1 MCWKRDPA
9 NRHSVILCLAFGS
22 RRAFSKIKR
31 LFSCR
36 GEEAMLNARHF
47 MVLSGLAMLSGAFA
61 SSRLG
66 AADVKVADPTSVV
79 MIVNRDSNDIAFMDI
94 KTKKIVGRTFLGNN
108 VNPHMVMMSPDG
120 RYVVTGGTRANK
132 AYIIDARTLELVK
145 VIPTDIAPEHLSFSP
160 DGRWY
165 YQGNPEGDSIS
176 VIDMLS
182 LTKIKTIPGL
192 AEPLNVTFLP
202 DGSKAYVGNYGA
214 HWVGV
219 IDVRRHELLKKIQVA
234 DVPGVAKLD
243 PAKYLGEIKGINIPQ
258 ITNDGKF
265 LYAADTDLGV
275 VGKIDPREDK
285 VDKIIR
291 VGKQPWRPYMSHDGK
306 YLITPNNGD
315 QTISIVDLRTD
326 KVAATLEAGENMTGV
341 NFAAGKAFVISST
354 TGFVYV
360 YDMKTLR
367 PAGRIKIGSNIQLET
382 ATTDTADEKL
392 YLADSTENAVVII
405 DAKTQQ
411 FEKVF
416 NVGLFPWGTHIM
428 DSKDNYCH

>member
-1 MCWKRDPA
+1 MRNVKR
-9 NRHSVILCLAFGS
+9 ILILLIMAL
-22 RRAFSKIKR
+22 I
-31 LFSCR
+31 
-36 GEEAMLNARHF
+36 
-47 MVLSGLAMLSGAFA
+47 V
-61 SSRLG
+61 G
-66 AADVKVADPTSVV
+66 AASFTRATLSAAVVKVPDPTKVV
-79 MIVNRDSNDIAFMDI
+79 MIVDRDSNEIAFMD
-94 KTKKIVGRTFLGNN
+94 TKSKGMVGKVFLGNN

-132 AYIIDARTLELVK
+132 AYIVDVRTLKLVK
-145 VIPTDIAPEHLSFSP
+145 VIPVDIAPEHLAFSP
-160 DGRWY
+160 DSRWY

-192 AEPLNVTFLP
+192 VEPLNTVFLP

-219 IDVRRHELLKKIQVA
+219 IDVRRHELLKKIQVG

-243 PAKYLGEIKGINIPQ
+243 RSKYLGEIEGINIPQ
-258 ITNDGKF
+258 ITNDGRY
-265 LYAADTDLGV
+265 LYATDTDLGV
-275 VGKIDPREDK
+275 VAKIDPREDK
-285 VDKIIR
+285 VEKVIR
-291 VGKQPWRPYMSHDGK
+291 VGKKPWRPYMSHDGK

-360 YDMKTLR
+360 YDMSSLR
-367 PAGRIKIGSNIQLET
+367 PAGRIKIGVNIQLET
-382 ATTDTADEKL
+382 ATTDTQDQKL
-392 YLADSTENAVVII
+392 YLADSTENAIVII
-405 DAKTQQ
+405 DAKTEK
-411 FEKVF
+411 FEKI
-416 NVGLFPWGTHIM
+416 T
-428 DSKDNYCH
+428 

>member
-1 MCWKRDPA
+1 MFNVRRFVVA
-9 NRHSVILCLAFGS
+9 TAVAVGLSAAAASVAV
-22 RRAFSKIKR
+22 RA
-31 LFSCR
+31 
-36 GEEAMLNARHF
+36 AT
-47 MVLSGLAMLSGAFA
+47 
-61 SSRLG
+61 
-66 AADVKVADPTSVV
+66 VKLTDPTSVV
-79 MIVNRDSNDIAFMDI
+79 MIVNRDSNEIAFMDI
-94 KTKKIVGRTFLGNN
+94 KSKKIIGKTFLGNN

-145 VIPTDIAPEHLSFSP
+145 VIPTDIAPEHLAFSP

-165 YQGNPEGDSIS
+165 YQGNPEGDSVS
-176 VIDMLS
+176 VIDMVS

-192 AEPLNVTFLP
+192 VEPLNTVFLP

-219 IDVRRHELLKKIQVA
+219 IDVRRHELLKKIQIA

-243 PAKYLGEIKGINIPQ
+243 PAKYLGEIKGINIAQ
-258 ITNDGKF
+258 ITNDGRY

-285 VDKIIR
+285 IVKVIR
-291 VGKQPWRPYMSHDGK
+291 VGKDPWRIYLSHDGK
-306 YLITPNNGD
+306 YGITPNNGD
-315 QTISIVDLRTD
+315 QTISIIDLQAD
-326 KVAATLEAGENMTGV
+326 KVVATLEGGENMTGV
-341 NFAAGKAFVISST
+341 NFAGGKAFVISST
-354 TGFVYV
+354 SGFVYT
-360 YDMKTLR
+360 YDMKSLR
-367 PAGRIKIGSNIQLET
+367 PAGRIKIGTNIQLET
-382 ATTDTADEKL
+382 ATTDTADEKI

-405 DAKTQQ
+405 DAKTNGI
-411 FEKVF
+411 EKVM

>member
-1 MCWKRDPA
+1 MVRTTRA
-9 NRHSVILCLAFGS
+9 FVAGAMVLVALALPGVGS
-22 RRAFSKIKR
+22 R
-31 LFSCR
+31 
-36 GEEAMLNARHF
+36 
-47 MVLSGLAMLSGAFA
+47 
-61 SSRLG
+61 
-66 AADVKVADPTSVV
+66 AATVKVADPTSVV
-79 MIVNRDSNDIAFMDI
+79 MIVNRDSNEIAFMDI
-94 KTKKIVGRTFLGNN
+94 KTKKIVGKTFLGNN

-145 VIPTDIAPEHLSFSP
+145 VIPVDIAPEHLAFSP

-165 YQGNPEGDSIS
+165 YQGNPQGDSIS
-176 VIDMLS
+176 VIDMVS

-192 AEPLNVTFLP
+192 VEPLNVVFVP

-219 IDVRRHELLKKIQVA
+219 IDVRRHELLKKIQIA
-234 DVPGVAKLD
+234 EVPGVAKLD

-258 ITNDGKF
+258 ITNDGRF

-285 VDKIIR
+285 VVKVIR
-291 VGKQPWRPYMSHDGK
+291 VGKAPWRIYMSHDGN
-306 YLITPNNGD
+306 YAITPNNGD
-315 QTISIVDLRTD
+315 QTISIIDLHTD

-354 TGFVYV
+354 SGFVYT

-367 PAGRIKIGSNIQLET
+367 PAGRIKVGSNIQLET
-382 ATTDTADEKL
+382 ATTDAADEKL

-405 DAKTQQ
+405 DAKTYAI
-411 FEKVF
+411 EKVM

>member
-1 MCWKRDPA
+1 M
-9 NRHSVILCLAFGS
+9 HSVKRTLILVIVA
-22 RRAFSKIKR
+22 
-31 LFSCR
+31 
-36 GEEAMLNARHF
+36 
-47 MVLSGLAMLSGAFA
+47 GLV
-61 SSRLG
+61 G
-66 AADVKVADPTSVV
+66 AASFTRATLSAAVVKVPDPTKVV
-79 MIVNRDSNDIAFMDI
+79 MIVDRDSNDIAFMDI
-94 KTKKIVGRTFLGNN
+94 ATKKIVGRTFLGNN

-132 AYIIDARTLELVK
+132 AYIIDAKTLELVK
-145 VIPTDIAPEHLSFSP
+145 VIPVDIAPEHLAFSP
-160 DGRWY
+160 DSRWY

-192 AEPLNVTFLP
+192 VEPLNTVFTP

-219 IDVRRHELLKKIQVA
+219 IDVRRHELLKKIQVG

-243 PAKYLGEIKGINIPQ
+243 PDKYLGEIQGINIPQ
-258 ITNDGKF
+258 ITNDGRY
-265 LYAADTDLGV
+265 LYATDTDLGV
-275 VGKIDPREDK
+275 IAKIDPREDK
-285 VDKIIR
+285 VDKVIR
-291 VGKQPWRPYMSHDGK
+291 VGKKPWRPYMSHDGK

-326 KVAATLEAGENMTGV
+326 KVAATLEAGVNMTGV

-360 YDMKTLR
+360 YDMNSLR
-367 PAGRIKIGSNIQLET
+367 PAGRMKIGTNIQLET
-382 ATTDTADEKL
+382 ATTDTKDEKI

-411 FEKVF
+411 FEKVM
-416 NVGLFPWGTHIM
+416 NVGLYPWGTHIM

>member
-1 MCWKRDPA
+1 MINAKLVMIVAALLVVTGVVASAPRP
-9 NRHSVILCLAFGS
+9 LAD
-22 RRAFSKIKR
+22 I
-31 LFSCR
+31 
-36 GEEAMLNARHF
+36 
-47 MVLSGLAMLSGAFA
+47 
-61 SSRLG
+61 
-66 AADVKVADPTSVV
+66 KVADPTSVV

-192 AEPLNVTFLP
+192 VEPLNVTFLP

-243 PAKYLGEIKGINIPQ
+243 PDKYLGEIKGINIAAPS
-258 ITNDGKF
+258 NDGRF

-275 VGKIDPREDK
+275 VGVIDPREDK
-285 VDKIIR
+285 VVKVIR
-291 VGKQPWRPYMSHDGK
+291 VGKEPWRIYMNHDGK
-306 YLITPNNGD
+306 YAITLNNGD
-315 QTISIVDLRTD
+315 ETISIIDLKAN
-326 KVAATLEAGENMTGV
+326 KVAATLEAGPNMTGV

-360 YDMKTLR
+360 YNMQTLK
-367 PAGRIKIGSNIQLET
+367 PAGRIKIGTNVQLET
-382 ATTDTADEKL
+382 ATTDTTEQKI
-392 YLADSTENAVVII
+392 YLAESTTHSVVII
-405 DAKTQQ
+405 DAKTDT
-411 FEKVF
+411 FEKVS

>member
-1 MCWKRDPA
+1 MFDIR
-9 NRHSVILCLAFGS
+9 RLILAGGV
-22 RRAFSKIKR
+22 AI
-31 LFSCR
+31 
-36 GEEAMLNARHF
+36 
-47 MVLSGLAMLSGAFA
+47 GLCGAFA
-61 SSRLG
+61 SVGLR
-66 AADVKVADPTSVV
+66 AADVKLADPTSVV
-79 MIVNRDSNDIAFMDI
+79 MIVNRDSNEIAFMDI
-94 KTKKIVGRTFLGNN
+94 KTHKMVGKTFLGNN

-132 AYIIDARTLELVK
+132 AYIIDARTLQLVK
-145 VIPTDIAPEHLSFSP
+145 VIPVDIAPEHLAFSP

-165 YQGNPEGDSIS
+165 YQGNPQGDSIS
-176 VIDMLS
+176 VIDMVS
-182 LTKIKTIPGL
+182 LTKIKTIPGFV
-192 AEPLNVTFLP
+192 EPLNTVFLP

-219 IDVRRHELLKKIQVA
+219 IDVRRHELLKKIQIA
-234 DVPGVAKLD
+234 EVPGVAKLD
-243 PAKYLGEIKGINIPQ
+243 PAKYLGDIKGINIAQ
-258 ITNDGKF
+258 ITNDGKY

-275 VGKIDPREDK
+275 VGVIDPREDK
-285 VDKIIR
+285 VVKVIR
-291 VGKQPWRPYMSHDGK
+291 VGKAPWRIYMSHDGK
-306 YLITPNNGD
+306 YAITPNNGD
-315 QTISIVDLRTD
+315 QTISIIDLQTN

-367 PAGRIKIGSNIQLET
+367 PGGRLKIGTNIQLET
-382 ATTDTADEKL
+382 ATTDTADQKL

-405 DAKTQQ
+405 DAKTEAV
-411 FEKVF
+411 EKVF